1 MTKAWVLRIGLL
13 LLLVLAVASA
23 ATVRAVPPI
32 PSTFY
37 GTVKVGGANVPDG
50 TAVTAWISGN
60 QYGPVAYTF
69 TYAGESWYNIDV
81 PGDDPETPGKEGGVE
96 AETVAFRIG
105 SSDAAQT
112 GVWHSGVSALLN
124 LTASGGPTST
134 PTPTPTSTLTPTSAP
149 TSSATATATQ
159 TPAPTPTPTSTPTA
173 TPTPT
178 ATLTPSTGAIQGL
191 VWHDLNRNLTPE
203 PGEPPLANAV
213 ITLKNSSQQ
222 VIATRVTTETGTY
235 EFPNLTP
242 GFYFLVETDPPGY
255 RSAPGSSNN
264 RGVPVVAG
272 GVQVVNFADESIL
285 TPTPSRTF
293 TPTRTRT
300 PTITPTPSATP
311 TATRTGTATRT
322 PTATATRIL
331 DLSHAIPAACNSYD
345 VGNTQG
351 SPSNVATYSCRPAW
365 IESGPEQIYILTV
378 SGKVA
383 LEARLSA
390 LDPSADLDVF
400 ILSAPYPEAC
410 VAYGDWVASYSAN
423 PGTYYILVDGYLG
436 SAGNYRLDIRCAGDR
451 YKTRLP
457 IVFKSP

>member
-1 MTKAWVLRIGLL
+1 
-13 LLLVLAVASA
+13 
-23 ATVRAVPPI
+23 
-32 PSTFY
+32 
-37 GTVKVGGANVPDG
+37 
-50 TAVTAWISGN
+50 
-60 QYGPVAYTF
+60 
-69 TYAGESWYNIDV
+69 
-81 PGDDPETPGKEGGVE
+81 
-96 AETVAFRIG
+96 
-105 SSDAAQT
+105 
-112 GVWHSGVSALLN
+112 VWHSGVSALLN
-124 LTASGGPTST
+124 LTAAGGPTST
-134 PTPTPTSTLTPTSAP
+134 PTPTPTATPTPTSGP
-149 TSSATATATQ
+149 TSSATATATP
-159 TPAPTPTPTSTPTA
+159 TPAPTSTPTSTPTA

-213 ITLKNSSQQ
+213 LTLKNASQQ
-222 VIATRVTTETGTY
+222 VIGTRVTTETGSY
-235 EFPNLTP
+235 EFANLNP

-272 GVQVVNFADESIL
+272 GIAVINFADESIL

-293 TPTRTRT
+293 TATRTRT
-300 PTITPTPSATP
+300 PTITPTASATP
-311 TATRTGTATRT
+311 TASRTGTATRT

-331 DLSHAIPAACNSYD
+331 DLSHAISATCNSYD

-365 IESGPEQIYILTV
+365 IENGPEQIYILTLP
-378 SGKVA
+378 GKVA

-390 LDPSADLDVF
+390 LDPAADLDVF

-423 PGTYYILVDGYLG
+423 AGTFYIIVDGYMG